1 MISSWLGRP
10 LTWLLAGWIVVAA
23 SVKSRG
29 GFAPAGAKALTPYLD
44 MEETPVEALVL
55 SPAREDLR
63 GRKLIVRARRVSGQP
78 VEARLLAYL
87 PGDVPAPALP
97 LPGESCR
104 LVGRLRLARRA
115 RNPGDFDERGYL
127 SDHGVAAVMDVRDLE
142 RTAAGSFGRWTLARS
157 AERTRRFALETIEE
171 AFATRA
177 TRGVME
183 GVLLGEKRLLPFKAR
198 RDAQDAGVMHLL
210 VPSGTKIAFAMAGTE
225 IAGIALG
232 LWPWQRFLAGILAG
246 GYYTLV
252 VGALPPYLRAFLTIT
267 ALYAA
272 KLFGRG
278 TGAGFQAL
286 TVSALLI
293 LMLDPAALFDAGFQ
307 MTYLAVLG
315 LMAARDPLDHE
326 RRLDPGLA
334 AKLRR
339 RAWESIR
346 ATIVVD
352 LMLWPLFAKLFH
364 RGPLAGALANPLAI
378 PLAGALAW
386 LGFALCL
393 ARALGLM
400 PIFRAVACP
409 ADLLATGFRRLCA
422 LFASLPAAAM
432 DLPAM
437 TPWEIALY
445 YLVVLLLL
453 LPRNPRARSLAI
465 ASVMAAT
472 AASWTAGR
480 CLSPPLQIC
489 RLWLAKSDAA
499 LLRFHGADAW
509 VLARPE
515 GAGAARRA
523 LKALGWGK
531 PRRFFLIRSNIPSP
545 LRLGQ
550 TKFLFPGRSALRR
563 AAPGQCDIIRL
574 QLRLGAALISSDG
587 EKLTIRRYNPRTG
600 AFDPSFP

>member
-1 MISSWLGRP
+1 M
-10 LTWLLAGWIVVAA
+10 TWLLAGWIVVAA
-23 SVKSRG
+23 ILRARG
-29 GFAPAGAKALTPYLD
+29 GFVPAGAAALKAQLEK
-44 MEETPVEALVL
+44 EETPVEALVL

-63 GRKLIVRARRVSGQP
+63 GRKIVVRARRVSAQSI
-78 VEARLLAYL
+78 EARLLAYL

-97 LPGESCR
+97 LPGESWR
-104 LVGRLRLARRA
+104 LVGRLRLPRRA

-142 RTAAGSFGRWTLARS
+142 RIADGGLGRWTLARS
-157 AERTRRFALETIEE
+157 AERTRRFVLATIEE
-171 AFATRA
+171 AFATRK
-177 TRGVME
+177 TRGVIE
-183 GVLLGEKRLLPFKAR
+183 GVLLGEKSRLPLKAR

-210 VPSGTKIAFAMAGTE
+210 VPSGTKIAFAMAGAE

-252 VGALPPYLRAFLTIT
+252 VGALPPYLRAFLTIS

-278 TGAGFQAL
+278 AGAGFQAL
-286 TVSALLI
+286 TVSALMI

-315 LMAARDPLDHE
+315 LMAARDPLGHE
-326 RRLDPGLA
+326 RRLDAGLA
-334 AKLRR
+334 ARLRR

-346 ATIVVD
+346 ATIVVE

-378 PLAGALAW
+378 PLACVLAG

-393 ARALGLM
+393 ARALGLT

-409 ADLLATGFRRLCA
+409 TKLLAACFRRLCA

-465 ASVMAAT
+465 ASVMAGL
-472 AASWTAGR
+472 AASWAAGR
-480 CLSPPLQIC
+480 CLAPPLQIC
-489 RLWLAKSDAA
+489 RLRVPSSDAA
-499 LLRFHGADAW
+499 LLRFHGAGAW
-509 VLARPE
+509 VLAFPE
-515 GAGAARRA
+515 GAAAARRA
-523 LKALGWGK
+523 LKALGWGE
-531 PRRFFLIRSNIPSP
+531 PSRFFLIRSNMPRP

-550 TKFLFPGRSALRR
+550 TEFPFPERTALRR
-563 AAPGQCDIIRL
+563 SASGQCDIIRL
-574 QLRLGAALISSDG
+574 RLRLGAALISSDG
-587 EKLTIRRYNPRTG
+587 EKLTIRRYNPQTG
-600 AFDPSFP
+600 AFDPPFP